1 MEMDYIKRVQLSEIV
16 EVVTKGTT
24 PTTLGYEFQ
33 DEGVN
38 FLKIECFNENGGFIE
53 SKVAHIS
60 EECHKKMKRSQL
72 KNGDILFSIA
82 GAIGRVVIVTEEMLP
97 ANINQALAI
106 IRISDE
112 QVYLPYIK
120 LILTSPIVIEQFER
134 KKQGVAQLNLSLKDI
149 NEISIPLPSKDKQ
162 IELAEL
168 FDKVVG
174 VISKRNKELS
184 ALDDLTKARFIEM
197 FGDAVVNPMNWPVKK
212 LKDMSVQINSGNTPK
227 GGSENYVEDG
237 ITFFRSQNVWK
248 DRLEM
253 DDIAYIDAK
262 THESMKRSSLKHGDI
277 LMTKTGRINTENSSL
292 GRAALYMGEDD
303 MANVNGHVYFI
314 RLKPE
319 VNNKFVLRILV
330 SPEYRDL
337 IRRVCVGGIDK
348 RQLNKEHIEDF
359 PIICPP
365 SDMVDEYVAFADQ
378 VNKSKVK
385 VQKALDET
393 QKLFDSLMQQY
404 FG

>member
-82 GAIGRVVIVTEEMLP
+82 GAIGRVAIVTEEMLP

-174 VISKRNKELS
+174 AISKRNKELS
-184 ALDDLTKARFIEM
+184 ALDDLTKARFVEM
-197 FGDAVVNPMNWPVKK
+197 FGDIKTNEYGWEKCTFKDVSKKITDGEHGTVPRVDEGEGYLYFMARNITKEGEIDLSETSFVPREIHEKIYKRCNPE
-212 LKDMSVQINSGNTPK
+212 KD
-227 GGSENYVEDG
+227 
-237 ITFFRSQNVWK
+237 
-248 DRLEM
+248 
-253 DDIAYIDAK
+253 
-262 THESMKRSSLKHGDI
+262 
-277 LMTKTGRINTENSSL
+277 
-292 GRAALYMGEDD
+292 
-303 MANVNGHVYFI
+303 
-314 RLKPE
+314 
-319 VNNKFVLRILV
+319 
-330 SPEYRDL
+330 DL
-337 IRRVCVGGIDK
+337 LLVCVGATIGKCTLVSEIMGEFSMARSVALIK
-348 RQLNKEHIEDF
+348 PNKEMVTSNFLINLLRSEAIQNDIEHCSHAAAQAGLYTNMINSLEAF
-359 PIICPP
+359 VPP
-365 SDMVDEYVAFADQ
+365 MDLQIEFDTFCEQ
-378 VNKSKVK
+378 VYKSKVK

>member
-82 GAIGRVVIVTEEMLP
+82 GAIGRVAIVTEEMLP

-168 FDKVVG
+168 FDKV
-174 VISKRNKELS
+174 
-184 ALDDLTKARFIEM
+184 EM
-197 FGDAVVNPMNWPVKK
+197 FGDIKTNEYGWEKCTFKDVSKKITDGEHGTVPRVDEGEGYLYFMARNITKEGEIDLSETSFVPREIHEKIYKRCNPE
-212 LKDMSVQINSGNTPK
+212 KD
-227 GGSENYVEDG
+227 
-237 ITFFRSQNVWK
+237 
-248 DRLEM
+248 
-253 DDIAYIDAK
+253 
-262 THESMKRSSLKHGDI
+262 
-277 LMTKTGRINTENSSL
+277 
-292 GRAALYMGEDD
+292 
-303 MANVNGHVYFI
+303 
-314 RLKPE
+314 
-319 VNNKFVLRILV
+319 
-330 SPEYRDL
+330 DL
-337 IRRVCVGGIDK
+337 LLVCVGATIGKCTLVSEIMGEFSMARSVALIK
-348 RQLNKEHIEDF
+348 PNKEMVTSNFLINLLRSEAIQNDIEHCSHAAAQAGLYTNMINSLEAF
-359 PIICPP
+359 VPP
-365 SDMVDEYVAFADQ
+365 MDLQIEFDTFCEQ
-378 VNKSKVK
+378 VYKSKVK